1 MDEQAYRAW
10 WPLHLRAAKGET
22 LSPEEQARYLEG
34 KRILHEEEALE
45 GSLIRLRQ
53 TREEIK
59 ALEAEREK
67 LQERRRQLREKVAV
81 LEAALSDKAKQ
92 ALGVGD

>member
-10 WPLHLRAAKGET
+10 WPLHLRVAKGER
-22 LSPEEQARYLEG
+22 LSAEEQAVYAAG
-34 KRILHEEEALE
+34 KRRLHEEETLE
-45 GSLIRLRQ
+45 GSLVRLRQ

-59 ALEAEREK
+59 ALEAERER
-67 LQERRRQLREKVAV
+67 LQERRQQLRERVTV
-81 LEAALSDKAKQ
+81 LEAALSEKAKQ

>member
-1 MDEQAYRAW
+1 MDEQTYRAW

-22 LSPEEQARYLEG
+22 LSAEEQAAYLEG
-34 KRILHEEEALE
+34 KRRLNEEETLDV
-45 GSLIRLRQ
+45 SLVRLRQ

-59 ALEAEREK
+59 ALEAGRER
-67 LQERRRQLREKVAV
+67 LQERRRELRERVTL
-81 LEAALSDKAKQ
+81 LEAALSEKAKQ